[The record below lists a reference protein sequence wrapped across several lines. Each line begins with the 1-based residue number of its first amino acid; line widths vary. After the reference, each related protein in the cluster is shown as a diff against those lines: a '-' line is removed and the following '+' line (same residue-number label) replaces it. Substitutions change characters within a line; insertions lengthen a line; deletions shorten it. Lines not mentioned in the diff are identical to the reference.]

1 MHYQFDLIFIIF
13 YLYFEQC
20 AYKQVINRILTK
32 IKKNKLC
39 INIICKLDNYLQA
52 NRSTNLS
59 GSHP

>member
-20 AYKQVINRILTK
+20 AYKQVINRILIK

-52 NRSTNLS
+52 NPVLM
-59 GSHP
+59 